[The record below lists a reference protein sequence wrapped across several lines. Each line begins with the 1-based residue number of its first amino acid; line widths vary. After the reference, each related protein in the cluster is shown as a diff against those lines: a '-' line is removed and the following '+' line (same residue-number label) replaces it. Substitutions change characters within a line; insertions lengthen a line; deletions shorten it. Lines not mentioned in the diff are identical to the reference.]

1 MTSSGGRVNPTTP
14 GPTVGG
20 KDWLGAEPTAAPWTL
35 PDLAAMC
42 QVMAG
47 IRHRPM
53 RMKSPPQSCLPRG
66 LAVLLGGLS
75 LTWS

>member
-1 MTSSGGRVNPTTP
+1 MTSGGGRVNPTTP

-20 KDWLGAEPTAAPWTL
+20 KDSLGEEPTAAPWTL

-47 IRHRPM
+47 IRHRP
-53 RMKSPPQSCLPRG
+53 
-66 LAVLLGGLS
+66 V
-75 LTWS
+75 